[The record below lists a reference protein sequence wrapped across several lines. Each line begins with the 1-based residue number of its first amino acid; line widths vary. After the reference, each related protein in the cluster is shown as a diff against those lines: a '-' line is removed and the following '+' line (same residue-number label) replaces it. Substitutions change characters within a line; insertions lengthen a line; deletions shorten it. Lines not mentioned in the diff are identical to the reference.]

1 VLFCATPF
9 LSFGHYYQSYPT
21 APSAGDDAKRVTQH
35 GYIREMKLS
44 AEVISELAKNKE
56 IAIVWALVPGQL
68 G

>member
-1 VLFCATPF
+1 
-9 LSFGHYYQSYPT
+9 
-21 APSAGDDAKRVTQH
+21 
-35 GYIREMKLS
+35 MKLS